1 MAKVILET
9 IQRGIHNYHK
19 IDSFPVTVGRAFDN
33 DIILQDVTISP
44 HHLVI
49 LEKEDGSGYQIK
61 NLSTENGTRV
71 NKHKLGEET
80 VDVSLPVD
88 LKISDLKARL
98 LATDMPVEKTYIRD
112 CSGLFCIFSSPVWA
126 AILLF
131 STIALFFLERYLATP
146 VAKEPLFYLSSV
158 LPSIWTVLGITVVI
172 AGVSRLSTHRWEI
185 IPAISIAS
193 LMFLIPQLFEYLG
206 HYVSYL
212 FTSDSLGSWISNM
225 AKFLIIPLLLAA
237 FMVKTIHTK
246 WLPAVGVAIM
256 VYSPFLAWQL
266 LGLID
271 ELKLKSGFSEVPS
284 YSQTLLP
291 GDTRLNATIS
301 LDEFAK
307 EADKITSREVKK
319 MLVKAKEK
327 EKSGS

>member
-49 LEKEDGSGYQIK
+49 LEKEGGGYQIQ
-61 NLSTENGTRV
+61 NLSTENGTTI
-71 NKHKLGEET
+71 NKRKLGKET
-80 VDVSLPVD
+80 VDVTLPVS
-88 LKISDLKARL
+88 LNISDLKARL
-98 LATDMPVEKTYIRD
+98 LSTDMPVEETHIRD
-112 CSGLFCIFSSPVWA
+112 CSGLFCLFSSPIWA

-193 LMFLIPQLFEYLG
+193 LMFLIPQVFDYLG
-206 HYVSYL
+206 HFVSYL
-212 FTSDSLGSWISNM
+212 FTSDALGSWIKYAS
-225 AKFLIIPLLLAA
+225 KFLIIPLLLAV
-237 FMVKTIHTK
+237 FIVKTIHTK
-246 WLPAVGVAIM
+246 WLPAFGVAIM

-266 LGLID
+266 LGVID
-271 ELKLKSGFSEVPS
+271 ALNLKSGFSDVPS

-291 GDTRLNATIS
+291 GDTRLNASIS
-301 LDEFAK
+301 LEKFAK
-307 EADKITSREVKK
+307 EADRITSEQVKE
-319 MLVKAKEK
+319 MLIEAKDK